1 MERLRYRSTSMVD
14 LQAEMHER
22 ELLREARTS
31 RDRGPVLRRRAA
43 PMGLTLLRRR
53 FLG

>member
-1 MERLRYRSTSMVD
+1 MERLHFRSTSMVD

-22 ELLREARTS
+22 DLLREAQAAD
-31 RDRGPVLRRRAA
+31 DRAPAPRRRSTR
-43 PMGLTLLRRR
+43 MGLTLLRRR

>member
-1 MERLRYRSTSMVD
+1 MERLHFRSTSMVD

-22 ELLREARTS
+22 ELLREARAAH
-31 RDRGPVLRRRAA
+31 DRAAAPRRRAT

>member
-1 MERLRYRSTSMVD
+1 MERLHFRSTSRVD

-22 ELLREARTS
+22 ELLQEARAA
-31 RDRGPVLRRRAA
+31 RDRGPAPRRRSV

-53 FLG
+53 LLG

>member
-1 MERLRYRSTSMVD
+1 MERLHYRSTSMVD

-22 ELLREARTS
+22 ELLRDARAAH
-31 RDRGPVLRRRAA
+31 DRVPAPRRRSA

-53 FLG
+53 LLG